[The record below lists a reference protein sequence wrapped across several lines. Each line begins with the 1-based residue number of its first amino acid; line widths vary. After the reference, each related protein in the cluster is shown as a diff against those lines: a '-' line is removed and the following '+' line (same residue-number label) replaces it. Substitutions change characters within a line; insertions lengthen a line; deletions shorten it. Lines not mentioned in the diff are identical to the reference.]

1 MATFDPRPNLQD
13 LIALHEERE
22 RTRPFGVP
30 IRVHRA
36 VAMPPERLRFT
47 VYGHGRHLAARHHT
61 RRCREC
67 RALAL
72 AMIGDRLG
80 VQVGPIVETVEDE
93 PGQARRCLDCDDM
106 HLCAA
111 PIRDCLC
118 KSCGG
123 ENIETEWTALR
134 VAGGRP

>member
-1 MATFDPRPNLQD
+1 MATFDPRPNLRD

-36 VAMPPERLRFT
+36 GVMAPGDLRYLAHGHHHLGDRSERD
-47 VYGHGRHLAARHHT
+47 
-61 RRCREC
+61 RCREC